1 MHRQVVGCEPH
12 GQMMGGMGMVGAV
25 RGVGIMGAVGCPRL
39 TYSAIADN
47 PKGDKLEKDDGRC
60 GGSGGVR
67 AARSDGGSCGSCGR
81 GEKGKTLSEFGDFD
95 KVYYFLKLIFN
106 DINISLT
113 PISEYYILI
122 LHSLLYHFL

>member
-1 MHRQVVGCEPH
+1 MTSAPDSLTRQLP
-12 GQMMGGMGMVGAV
+12 
-25 RGVGIMGAVGCPRL
+25 
-39 TYSAIADN
+39 TT

-67 AARSDGGSCGSCGR
+67 AARAGGGSCGR

-113 PISEYYILI
+113 PISEHHILI
-122 LHSLLYHFL
+122 LHSLLYCFL